1 MPPFPLHCMYN
12 VQYLLFRFAENERPG
27 VRILQIRT
35 APERYIAAR
44 AKKL

>member
-44 AKKL
+44 A